1 MKKKKFKIK
10 YFVRKKKLN
19 KQIKDRKL
27 SNLYQ
32 NFDCGRHKVFYIKSN
47 ILQMKCLN
55 KLKKNEL
62 FLVS

>member
-1 MKKKKFKIK
+1 MKKKFKIK

-27 SNLYQ
+27 SNFYQ

-47 ILQMKCLN
+47 ILQ
-55 KLKKNEL
+55 NEM
-62 FLVS
+62 FE

>member
-1 MKKKKFKIK
+1 M
-10 YFVRKKKLN
+10 N
-19 KQIKDRKL
+19 E
-27 SNLYQ
+27 
-32 NFDCGRHKVFYIKSN
+32 VFYIKSN

>member
-1 MKKKKFKIK
+1 MKKKNLKLNILLE
-10 YFVRKKKLN
+10 KKKLN

-27 SNLYQ
+27 SNFYQ